1 MLFEYTPN
9 QVKLTVAGHGHADK
23 AQVKFMVRRALGVGE
38 EVALADDA
46 SDALAIALCHLFCA
60 RVTASA
66 AAGGE
71 YGSDKGGERKADAG
85 HSDAGGRKM
94 IASLSGRLKQRD
106 AGRVVIETGGV
117 GYEVFIPLAT
127 YYRLPA
133 LGAPVALEIR
143 QVVRED
149 ALTLYGFFTRAE
161 KQAFDLLMLV
171 QHVGPKLALAILS
184 VLSPDEL
191 VSAIAREDV
200 ERLDAVPGVG
210 AKVAERVVR
219 ELRDKTAEL
228 KLVAAERVEELD
240 GAADG
245 AEGGA
250 SELDDAVSALVNL
263 GYKPIQARRAVDAVA
278 ARGGGA
284 KRELEVIIRKSLAVL
299 SGER

>member
-1 MLFEYTPN
+1 
-9 QVKLTVAGHGHADK
+9 
-23 AQVKFMVRRALGVGE
+23 
-38 EVALADDA
+38 
-46 SDALAIALCHLFCA
+46 
-60 RVTASA
+60 
-66 AAGGE
+66 
-71 YGSDKGGERKADAG
+71 
-85 HSDAGGRKM
+85 M

-106 AGRVVIETGGV
+106 SGRIVIETGGV

-127 YYRLPA
+127 YYRLPS
-133 LGAPVALEIR
+133 LGAPVSLEIR

-149 ALTLYGFFTRAE
+149 SLTLYGFFTAAE

-228 KLVAAERVEELD
+228 KLVASERVEEFDGVTDGDD
-240 GAADG
+240 GA
-245 AEGGA
+245 A

-263 GYKPIQARRAVDAVA
+263 GYKPVHARRAVEAAAV
-278 ARGGGA
+278 RGGGA
-284 KRELEVIIRKSLAVL
+284 KRELEVIIRESLAVL
-299 SGER
+299 AGER

>member
-1 MLFEYTPN
+1 
-9 QVKLTVAGHGHADK
+9 
-23 AQVKFMVRRALGVGE
+23 
-38 EVALADDA
+38 
-46 SDALAIALCHLFCA
+46 
-60 RVTASA
+60 
-66 AAGGE
+66 
-71 YGSDKGGERKADAG
+71 
-85 HSDAGGRKM
+85 M

-106 AGRVVIETGGV
+106 SGRVVIETGGV

-127 YYRLPA
+127 YYRLPS
-133 LGAPVALEIR
+133 LGAPVSLEIR

-149 ALTLYGFFTRAE
+149 SLTLYGFFTPAE

-228 KLVAAERVEELD
+228 KLVASERVEELD
-240 GAADG
+240 GVAGGPDG
-245 AEGGA
+245 AA

-263 GYKPIQARRAVDAVA
+263 GYKPVNARRAVDAAA

-284 KRELEVIIRKSLAVL
+284 KRELEVIIRESLAVL
-299 SGER
+299 AGER

>member
-1 MLFEYTPN
+1 
-9 QVKLTVAGHGHADK
+9 
-23 AQVKFMVRRALGVGE
+23 
-38 EVALADDA
+38 
-46 SDALAIALCHLFCA
+46 
-60 RVTASA
+60 
-66 AAGGE
+66 
-71 YGSDKGGERKADAG
+71 
-85 HSDAGGRKM
+85 M

-106 AGRVVIETGGV
+106 SGRVVIETGGV

-127 YYRLPA
+127 YYRLPS
-133 LGAPVALEIR
+133 LGAPVSLEIR

-149 ALTLYGFFTRAE
+149 SLTLYGFFTPAE

-228 KLVAAERVEELD
+228 KLVVSERVEELD

-245 AEGGA
+245 ADGAA

-263 GYKPIQARRAVDAVA
+263 GYKPVHARRAVDAAA
-278 ARGGGA
+278 ARDGGA
-284 KRELEVIIRKSLAVL
+284 KRELEVIIRESLAVL
-299 SGER
+299 AGER

>member
-1 MLFEYTPN
+1 
-9 QVKLTVAGHGHADK
+9 
-23 AQVKFMVRRALGVGE
+23 
-38 EVALADDA
+38 
-46 SDALAIALCHLFCA
+46 
-60 RVTASA
+60 
-66 AAGGE
+66 
-71 YGSDKGGERKADAG
+71 
-85 HSDAGGRKM
+85 M
-94 IASLSGRLKQRD
+94 IASLSGKLKHRD

-117 GYEVFIPLAT
+117 GYEVSIPLAT

-149 ALTLYGFFTRAE
+149 SLTLYGFFTRAE

-228 KLVAAERVEELD
+228 KLVVSERVEERD
-240 GAADG
+240 GAANG

-250 SELDDAVSALVNL
+250 SDLDDAVSALVNL
-263 GYKPIQARRAVDAVA
+263 GYKPIHARRAVDAAA

-284 KRELEVIIRKSLAVL
+284 KRELEVIIRESLAVL